1 MDEIGLA
8 CSRYGGK
15 DKCVEVLVESLK
27 KTNNFEDLEADGG
40 KVLKCK
46 LKKKRWEVV
55 DWIDLALDRG
65 QWWTLVNT
73 VMNLWVL

>member
-27 KTNNFEDLEADGG
+27 KTNNFEDLEANGG
-40 KVLKCK
+40 KY
-46 LKKKRWEVV
+46 
-55 DWIDLALDRG
+55 
-65 QWWTLVNT
+65 
-73 VMNLWVL
+73 